1 MPGRGYGVEEAVRI
15 RKRCALSSSGASNP
29 ARSGRPAVLLRR
41 RRRREGAGAEKAPMS
56 ESSSRSR
63 HCRRLG
69 PDSSASARKLV
80 AAFWQTDKDR
90 LFGEEE
96 FAEKDA
102 VARRSLVPRSHAS
115 TEVSNACS
123 WLRDFWHFLLRS
135 LQRSDLVAM

>member
-41 RRRREGAGAEKAPMS
+41 RRREGAGAEKAPMS

-63 HCRRLG
+63 HSRRLG
-69 PDSSASARKLV
+69 AEGVPRSSASARKLV

-96 FAEKDA
+96 VAEKHA
-102 VARRSLVPRSHAS
+102 AASRSLVPRSHAS
-115 TEVSNACS
+115 TEVSS
-123 WLRDFWHFLLRS
+123 TSLLRDL
-135 LQRSDLVAM
+135 